1 VDRNSAAPFDRSRYR
16 APPGAGK
23 LAMWIFLASLGMFFA
38 SSMLGYGLVR
48 FDGPLRPPRGALRT
62 PTGLWLSTAVLVLS
76 GWTMDRAV
84 RCVRRERQLPFRLYL
99 TATAILGATFIAVQG
114 PCLVRLLE
122 QHEIAELQPAHSR
135 DGGVESTEYIRAR
148 DAPGGRQVQL
158 YAFIVVL
165 IALHGLHVLGGL
177 LPIAVASMRAWQ
189 GRYDHEVHGGVV
201 YCAMYWH
208 FLDAVWIFM
217 FASFLLLA

>member
-1 VDRNSAAPFDRSRYR
+1 
-16 APPGAGK
+16 
-23 LAMWIFLASLGMFFA
+23 MWIFLASLGMFFG

-48 FDGPLRPPRGALRT
+48 FDGPMRPPRGSLRT
-62 PTGLWLSTAVLVLS
+62 PPGLWLSTAVLVLS
-76 GWTMDRAV
+76 GWTMDRAL
-84 RCVRRERQLPFRLYL
+84 RAVRRERQLPFRLYL
-99 TATAILGATFIAVQG
+99 TATAILGTTFIAVQG

-122 QHEIAELQPAHSR
+122 QHEIAELQPVQPAKAR
-135 DGGVESTEYIRAR
+135 TGGDSAEYIRAR

-177 LPIAVASMRAWQ
+177 LPIAVAAVRAWH

-208 FLDAVWIFM
+208 FLDGVWLFM
-217 FASFLLLA
+217 FASFLFLA